1 MRRARYRCVFRSGLL
16 SAALASSLAAAPF
29 AYPADA
35 AAHQGQASAG
45 ASSAQCF
52 FRRDWDGGW
61 KATPD
66 ARTIYIRVSGT
77 VYRLDLQG
85 SYSVLRDPFAI
96 LTNKDSADSICTPL
110 DFRLMV
116 SNQAGI
122 EQWPIVKSMTRLTP
136 EEAAALPKKLRP

>member
-1 MRRARYRCVFRSGLL
+1 MGRARYCGVFQSGLL
-16 SAALASSLAAAPF
+16 CAALASSLAAAPL
-29 AYPADA
+29 AHPADA
-35 AAHQGQASAG
+35 ADRGTASASAG
-45 ASSAQCF
+45 SAQCF

-66 ARTIYIRVSGT
+66 ARTIYIRVSGA

-96 LTNKDSADSICTPL
+96 LMNKDSADSICTPL

-122 EQWPIVKSMTRLTP
+122 EQWPIVKRMTRLTP